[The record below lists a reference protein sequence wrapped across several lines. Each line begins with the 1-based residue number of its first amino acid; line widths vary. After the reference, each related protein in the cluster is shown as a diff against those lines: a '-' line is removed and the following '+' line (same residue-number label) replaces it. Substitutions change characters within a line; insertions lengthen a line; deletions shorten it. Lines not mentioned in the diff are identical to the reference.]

1 MIRKGLL
8 SSFYIQDK
16 LIPKGDYRKDG
27 ILIGISAEWGG
38 GGREGGER
46 GLLQTKGSKS
56 LEMKELGRGREGRE
70 GGAWMLPC

>member
-8 SSFYIQDK
+8 SPFYIQDK

-27 ILIGISAEWGG
+27 ILIGISAEG
-38 GGREGGER
+38 GGREGGEG

-56 LEMKELGRGREGRE
+56 LEMKELGCGREGRE
-70 GGAWMLPC
+70 GGVWMLPC